1 MLGIAKAAHKNG
13 TMLREEAMWL
23 GYISAKEFDR
33 LVRPERMARP
43 GR

>member
-1 MLGIAKAAHKNG
+1 MLGIAKAAHKKG
-13 TMLREEAMWL
+13 TLREEAMWL